1 MKKCLALFA
10 LALITLIA
18 NAQFTTYQ
26 SINPNVPQRQGAQDN
41 SGYPFTTYQ
50 SMNPYIRNNNS
61 DRYGIRQTLK
71 IVRGVYLDA
80 ISNEAQYIKIK
91 IADNGSKLYARSY
104 YDARTN
110 QWFQC
115 NSEITALGMYDDT
128 ELREYFSYKVRIPNI
143 GTIYY

>member
-1 MKKCLALFA
+1 MKKCLVFFAFA
-10 LALITLIA
+10 LVTLIA

-26 SINPNVPQRQGAQDN
+26 SINPNVPQRQNTQDN
-41 SGYPFTTYQ
+41 SGYPFTTYK
-50 SMNPYIRNNNS
+50 SVNPYIRNNS

-91 IADNGSKLYARSY
+91 IADNGSKLYAKSY
-104 YDARTN
+104 YDTRTD
-110 QWFQC
+110 QWFLC
-115 NSEITALGMYDDT
+115 NSEIIALGMYDDA

-143 GTIYY
+143 GTVYY